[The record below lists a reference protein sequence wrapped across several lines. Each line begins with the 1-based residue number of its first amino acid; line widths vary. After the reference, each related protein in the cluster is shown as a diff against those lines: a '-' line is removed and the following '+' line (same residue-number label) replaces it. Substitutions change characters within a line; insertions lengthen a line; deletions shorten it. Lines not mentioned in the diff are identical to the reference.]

1 MSGLPTIAC
10 PVCLSEYGLEVALG
24 QDDARGVIRELAR
37 CPGDAATRKALLRYC
52 ALHAPTSQRLR
63 WNRVEAILAEINGW
77 METARITRD
86 GRVWA
91 APPSIYLAAIE
102 IIEAMPT
109 LRRPLK
115 GHGLLLEV
123 LSGMCSKT
131 EAAAERAQHN
141 RAAGNTPIGTSAAH
155 REFDPVGRKSG
166 VIAPSATRTKKP
178 APVSLADTL
187 KSLNLKQE

>member
-10 PVCLSEYGLEVALG
+10 PVCLAEYGLEVALG

-86 GRVWA
+86 SRVWA

-123 LSGMCSKT
+123 LSGMCNKT
-131 EAAAERAQHN
+131 EAAAERAQHT
-141 RAAGNTPIGTSAAH
+141 RAAGHTPIGGIPA
-155 REFDPVGRKSG
+155 PVGRKSG
-166 VIAPSATRTKKP
+166 PTAPPAARPTKQP
-178 APVSLADTL
+178 APVSLAETL

>member
-1 MSGLPTIAC
+1 MSGLPTVAC
-10 PVCLSEYGLEVALG
+10 PVCLAEYGLEVALG
-24 QDDARGVIRELAR
+24 QDDARGVVRELAR

-52 ALHAPTSQRLR
+52 ALHAPASQRLR

-102 IIEAMPT
+102 TIEAKPD

-115 GHGLLLEV
+115 GHGLLLEI
-123 LSGMCSKT
+123 LSGMSSKS
-131 EAAAERAQHN
+131 EAAAERAQHT
-141 RAAGNTPIGTSAAH
+141 RAAGHTAIGTSAAH
-155 REFDPVGRKSG
+155 KPFAAEASAKKQTRNPEAAKAGLAEAKS
-166 VIAPSATRTKKP
+166 I
-178 APVSLADTL
+178 
-187 KSLNLKQE
+187 LNRSNK